1 MEWTQILPWLQAAI
15 NSSVSRTTGIS
26 PHEILFGEPPSPL
39 LPNSSL
45 PPVPA
50 DLAAQPVGDFVQVLR
65 RRLADICRKTAH
77 AQEEAKR
84 QAEQD
89 YKGTLVAGRQYGG
102 E

>member
-1 MEWTQILPWLQAAI
+1 M
-15 NSSVSRTTGIS
+15 
-26 PHEILFGEPPSPL
+26 
-39 LPNSSL
+39 
-45 PPVPA
+45 
-50 DLAAQPVGDFVQVLR
+50 QVLR
-65 RRLADICRKTAH
+65 RRLADIRRKTAQ